1 MINKQKNREINLYF
15 RQIKTLLPI
24 YGKEE
29 KQFIRHLRTDM
40 EEYIDAQPSCSWEQV
55 LEQFE
60 SPQEAVH
67 GYLSAQDPEKIYK
80 KLKIRKFVFF
90 TLLSIAALII
100 AYYCI
105 ADYLYQGIF
114 QAIRQ
119 QGITKEPTIIIE

>member
-60 SPQEAVH
+60 SPQEAVY

-105 ADYLYQGIF
+105 ADDF
-114 QAIRQ
+114 TDVR
-119 QGITKEPTIIIE
+119 